1 MFFAPFQ
8 TLCTTLNSVVS
19 IASKSVYGQQWGQ
32 KRLGGA
38 AAKGQGRKIGD
49 SKTESPIKEK
59 LLLIEKAFV
68 AIHRPLLK
76 HLEVVDLDELLNL
89 IDLNI

>member
-1 MFFAPFQ
+1 MVSAPFQ
-8 TLCTTLNSVVS
+8 TLYTTLNSVVS
-19 IASKSVYGQQWGQ
+19 IASKSVYGQEWGQ
-32 KRLGGA
+32 NAWVEQPQKDRGE
-38 AAKGQGRKIGD
+38 KIGD